1 MTEKWFQFDLSIHRL
16 AKFSY
21 RTTSDNHFIIFQSLE
36 SSDVIDLT
44 ALDTRIDKEDLEKQF
59 STITLNETSD
69 NESRN
74 SSLNEDRNIGSKVKR
89 KIVNVLE
96 SDSDDEA
103 FTTPNASTSS
113 YKDDEVISDHEN
125 DESHR
130 DRTFVVLENDSGT
143 HNQDL
148 SPG

>member
-1 MTEKWFQFDLSIHRL
+1 M
-16 AKFSY
+16 
-21 RTTSDNHFIIFQSLE
+21 DNHLNIFQSPR

-44 ALDTRIDKEDLEKQF
+44 ELDTEDDRLERQ
-59 STITLNETSD
+59 SSEITLNETGGNRSK
-69 NESRN
+69 NY
-74 SSLNEDRNIGSKVKR
+74 SLDEEKNIGSKVKR
-89 KIVNVLE
+89 KIVKVLE
-96 SDSDDEA
+96 SDSEDEV